1 MNSVEICE
9 VSPRDGLQN
18 EKTLIATE
26 DKIELVNRAILAG
39 IRRIEV
45 TSFVNPNKVPQMAD
59 AEEVLAGLDAPEGVS
74 FIGLV
79 MNQRG
84 LDRALEA
91 GVHEVNL
98 VVVASDTF
106 CQKNQG
112 MSSEESVDVA
122 AALVEQARAA
132 GLGTTITV
140 GAAFGCPFEGEVPV
154 SRVRD
159 IVARVVEA
167 APDELALADTIGV
180 AVPTDI
186 TQRVGIMLDL
196 MPAEMKSRLHLH
208 DTRHTG
214 VANAVAAVQAGVH
227 TLDSS
232 IGGSGGCPFA
242 PAATGNVATE
252 DLLYLMR
259 RMGIQTG
266 VNLDVI
272 LEATAW
278 LEDRLG
284 KKLSGAIL
292 RAGDFPGDLGSA

>member
-18 EKTLIATE
+18 EKTLISTE

-39 IRRIEV
+39 VRRIEV

-59 AEEVLAGLDAPEGVS
+59 AEAVLAGLEAPEGVS

-91 GVHEVNL
+91 GVHEVN
-98 VVVASDTF
+98 VIVVASDTF
-106 CQKNQG
+106 AQKNQG
-112 MSSEESVDVA
+112 VSSEQSIDNA

-132 GLGTTITV
+132 GLATTITV

-154 SRVRD
+154 SRIRD
-159 IVARVVEA
+159 IVTRVVQA

-186 TQRVGIMLDL
+186 TQRVGIALEL
-196 MPAEMKSRLHLH
+196 MPTDMNNRLHLH

-214 VANAVAAVQAGVH
+214 VANAVAAVQAGVQ

-266 VNLDVI
+266 VNLDEV
-272 LEATAW
+272 LSATAW
-278 LEDRLG
+278 LEERLG

-292 RAGDFPGDLGSA
+292 RAGDFPGDLGSS